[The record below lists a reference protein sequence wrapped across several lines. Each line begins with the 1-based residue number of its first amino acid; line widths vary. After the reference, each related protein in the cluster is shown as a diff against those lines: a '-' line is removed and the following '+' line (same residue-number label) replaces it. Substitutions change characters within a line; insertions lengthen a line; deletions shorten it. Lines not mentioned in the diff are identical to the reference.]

1 MSIVE
6 VKNLTKIF
14 GSHPHSA
21 LDMVKAGEE
30 RLKIQEKTGQT
41 VGVAEV
47 NFSVKRGEI
56 LVVMGLSGSGK
67 STLVRC
73 INRLIEPTDGSIVI
87 DGQEVVGMNHEDLLQ
102 LRRHKMGMVFQ
113 HFALFPHRTIIQN
126 AEYGLEVMGVD
137 LGERREKAGKA
148 LALVGLDGWETSY
161 PKELSG
167 GMQQR
172 VGLARALAVDPEIV
186 LMDEALSALDP
197 LIRKDM
203 QNELIDLQ
211 RKLEKTI
218 IFITHDLDE
227 AINIGDR
234 IILMKD
240 GRVVQ
245 QGTAEEILTNP
256 ASEYV
261 ERFVED
267 VDKSKVLTAQY
278 VMKKIHDVAHG
289 ADGPRTV
296 LRKMKDAGLST
307 MFVVDAHNK
316 LQGLVRAENAAKLAK
331 EQPGNKEG
339 LVETNVRTVTLD
351 TPIQEMLPIMA
362 DSRDPVAVVDDDE
375 KLRGVVVVGNLLA
388 GLAEGVPDGN

>member
-6 VKNLTKIF
+6 VKDLTKIF
-14 GSHPHSA
+14 GSDPEKA
-21 LDMVKAGEE
+21 LDMVKAGES
-30 RLKIQEKTGQT
+30 RQRIQEQTGQT
-41 VGVAEV
+41 VGIAEV
-47 NFSVKRGEI
+47 DFSVKRGEI
-56 LVVMGLSGSGK
+56 LVIMGLSGSGK

-73 INRLIEPTDGSIVI
+73 LNRLIEPTAGSITV
-87 DGQEVVGMNHEDLLQ
+87 DGQEVVGMSHENLLQ
-102 LRRHKMGMVFQ
+102 LRRHRMGMVFQ
-113 HFALFPHRTIIQN
+113 HFALFPHRTIMEN
-126 AEYGLEVMGVD
+126 AEYGLEVMGVE
-137 LGERREKAGKA
+137 LAARREKAGKA
-148 LALVGLDGWETSY
+148 LTLVGLDGWESSY
-161 PKELSG
+161 PNELSG

-245 QGTAEEILTNP
+245 QGTAEQILTNP

-278 VMKKIHDVAHG
+278 VMRKVHDVAHG
-289 ADGPRTV
+289 GDGPRTM

-307 MFVVDAHNK
+307 MFVVDAHKNI
-316 LQGLVRAENAAKLAK
+316 LGMVRAETAAKILK
-331 EQPGNKEG
+331 ENPDSREG
-339 LVETNVRTVTLD
+339 LIEKDIRMVSLD
-351 TPIQEMLPIMA
+351 TPINEMLPLMA
-362 DSRDPVAVVDDDE
+362 DSRDPVAVVDDE
-375 KLRGVVVVGNLLA
+375 KKLKGVVVVGNLLA
-388 GLAEGVPDGN
+388 GLAEGVPDGV

>member
-6 VKNLTKIF
+6 VKDLTKIF
-14 GSHPHSA
+14 GSDPEKA
-21 LDMVKAGEE
+21 LDMVKAGES
-30 RLKIQEKTGQT
+30 RQRIQEQTGQT
-41 VGVAEV
+41 VGIAEV
-47 NFSVKRGEI
+47 DFSVKRGEI
-56 LVVMGLSGSGK
+56 LVIMGLSGSGK

-73 INRLIEPTDGSIVI
+73 LNRLIEPTAGSITV
-87 DGQEVVGMNHEDLLQ
+87 DGQEVVGMSHENLLQ
-102 LRRHKMGMVFQ
+102 LRRHRMGMVFQ
-113 HFALFPHRTIIQN
+113 HFALFPHRTIMEN
-126 AEYGLEVMGVD
+126 AEYGLEVMGVE
-137 LGERREKAGKA
+137 LAARREKAGKA
-148 LALVGLDGWETSY
+148 LTLVGLDGWESSY
-161 PKELSG
+161 PNELSG

-186 LMDEALSALDP
+186 HMDEALSALDP

-245 QGTAEEILTNP
+245 QGTAEQILTNP

-278 VMKKIHDVAHG
+278 VMRKVHDVAHG
-289 ADGPRTV
+289 GDGPRTM

-307 MFVVDAHNK
+307 MFVVDAHKNI
-316 LQGLVRAENAAKLAK
+316 LGMVRAETAAKILK
-331 EQPGNKEG
+331 ENPDSREG
-339 LVETNVRTVTLD
+339 LIEKDIRMVSLD
-351 TPIQEMLPIMA
+351 TPINEMLPLMA
-362 DSRDPVAVVDDDE
+362 DSRDPVAVVDDE
-375 KLRGVVVVGNLLA
+375 KKLKGVVVVGNLLA
-388 GLAEGVPDGN
+388 GLAEGVPDGV

>member
-6 VKNLTKIF
+6 VKDLTKIF
-14 GSHPHSA
+14 GSDPEKA
-21 LDMVKAGEE
+21 LDLVKAGES
-30 RLKIQEKTGQT
+30 RQKIQEKTGQT
-41 VGVAEV
+41 VGIAEV
-47 NFSVKRGEI
+47 DFSVKRGEI

-73 INRLIEPTDGSIVI
+73 LNRLIEPTAGSIMV
-87 DGQEVVGMNHEDLLQ
+87 DGQEVVGMSHENLLQ
-102 LRRHKMGMVFQ
+102 LRRHRMGMVFQ
-113 HFALFPHRTIIQN
+113 HFALFPHRTIIEN

-137 LGERREKAGKA
+137 LAARREKAGKA
-148 LALVGLDGWETSY
+148 LTLVGLDGWEASY
-161 PKELSG
+161 PNELSG

-245 QGTAEEILTNP
+245 QGTAEQILTNP

-278 VMKKIHDVAHG
+278 VMRKIHDVAHG
-289 ADGPRTV
+289 GDGPRTM

-307 MFVVDAHNK
+307 MFVVDAHKNI
-316 LQGLVRAENAAKLAK
+316 LGLVRAETAAKILK
-331 EQPGNKEG
+331 ENPDSREG
-339 LVETNVRTVTLD
+339 LIEPEIRMVSLD
-351 TPIQEMLPIMA
+351 TPINEMLPLMA
-362 DSRDPVAVVDDDE
+362 DSRDPVAVVDDDK

-388 GLAEGVPDGN
+388 GLAEGVPNGV

>member
-6 VKNLTKIF
+6 VSNLTKIF
-14 GSHPHSA
+14 GSNPHSA
-21 LDMVKAGEE
+21 LDLVKAGED

-41 VGVAEV
+41 VGIAEV

-73 INRLIEPTDGSIVI
+73 INRLIEPTDGSIKV
-87 DGQEVVGMNHEDLLQ
+87 DGQEVIGMGHDDLLQ

-113 HFALFPHRTIIQN
+113 HFALFPHRTIMQN

-148 LALVGLDGWETSY
+148 LALVGLDGWESSY

-289 ADGPRTV
+289 NDGPRTV

-307 MFVVDAHNK
+307 MFVVDAHNQ
-316 LQGLVRAENAAKLAK
+316 LEGLVRAEHAAKLAQ
-331 EQPGNKEG
+331 EQPGNREG
-339 LVETNVRTVTLD
+339 LVETNVRTVSLD
-351 TPIQEMLPIMA
+351 TPIHEILPIMA
-362 DSRDPVAVVDDDE
+362 DSRDPVAVVDDDN
-375 KLRGVVVVGNLLA
+375 KLKGVVVVGNLLA
-388 GLAEGVPDGN
+388 GLAEGVPDGV